1 MARVQDPG
9 GGSWIAGRPGTRAV
23 RASADWRQQLAVD
36 PPQVSFDGDVPARPG
51 LSGCVPDQ
59 GGVYLFADFR
69 GVLYVGQTQ
78 NLRRRFAQ
86 HLNGSHN
93 DWLTRAL
100 RRPVGDLRFYWIL
113 ADPRG
118 QAALEQDLIRA
129 FRPLCNQ
136 AMNGR

>member
-1 MARVQDPG
+1 M
-9 GGSWIAGRPGTRAV
+9 W
-23 RASADWRQQLAVD
+23 ASADWRQKLAVD
-36 PPQVSFDGDVPARPG
+36 PPQVSFDGHVPARPG
-51 LSGCVPDQ
+51 LVGCVPDK

-93 DWLTRAL
+93 GWLARAIL
-100 RRPVGDLRFYWIL
+100 RPVGDLRFYWIL
-113 ADPRG
+113 ADPRA
-118 QAALEQDLIRA
+118 QAALEQHLIRA

-136 AMNGR
+136 AMNGH